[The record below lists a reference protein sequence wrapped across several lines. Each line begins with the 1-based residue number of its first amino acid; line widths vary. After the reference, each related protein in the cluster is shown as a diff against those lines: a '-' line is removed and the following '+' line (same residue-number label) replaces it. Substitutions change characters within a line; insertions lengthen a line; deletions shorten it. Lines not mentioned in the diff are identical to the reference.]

1 MASSPPKK
9 QSALSRSST
18 ITMSH
23 GSGGKDMRDLIV
35 DLFVESFDN
44 DELAL
49 LEDQARLSLDDF
61 VLRGDRI
68 AFTTDSYVVDPIF
81 FPGGNIGTLAVNG
94 TINDLAVGGAIPLYL
109 SCGLII
115 EEGFPLEQLRAIV
128 SSMKHAADAAS
139 VKIVTGDT
147 KVVEKNA
154 ADKVFINTTGVG
166 VIPKSIEISSR
177 RARPGDLVL
186 INGDIGDHGAA
197 ILGARGDLA
206 IESKIESDCQALS
219 GLISAM
225 LKDCP
230 NLHCMRDATRGGV
243 ASVLNEIAEASNVCI
258 RVKEKSLPYKEEL
271 RGFCEILGLD
281 PLYMANEG
289 KVVVIAAAEDAQ
301 RLLET
306 MRQHELGR
314 NSAIIGEVVEQPAST
329 VILETVFGAN
339 RMVDKL
345 MGEQLPRIC

>member
-1 MASSPPKK
+1 
-9 QSALSRSST
+9 
-18 ITMSH
+18 
-23 GSGGKDMRDLIV
+23 
-35 DLFVESFDN
+35 
-44 DELAL
+44 
-49 LEDQARLSLDDF
+49 
-61 VLRGDRI
+61 
-68 AFTTDSYVVDPIF
+68 
-81 FPGGNIGTLAVNG
+81 
-94 TINDLAVGGAIPLYL
+94 
-109 SCGLII
+109 
-115 EEGFPLEQLRAIV
+115 
-128 SSMKHAADAAS
+128 
-139 VKIVTGDT
+139 
-147 KVVEKNA
+147 
-154 ADKVFINTTGVG
+154 
-166 VIPKSIEISSR
+166 
-177 RARPGDLVL
+177 
-186 INGDIGDHGAA
+186 
-197 ILGARGDLA
+197 
-206 IESKIESDCQALS
+206 
-219 GLISAM
+219 
-225 LKDCP
+225 
-230 NLHCMRDATRGGV
+230 MRDATRGGV

>member
-1 MASSPPKK
+1 
-9 QSALSRSST
+9 
-18 ITMSH
+18 MSH

>member
-1 MASSPPKK
+1 
-9 QSALSRSST
+9 
-18 ITMSH
+18 
-23 GSGGKDMRDLIV
+23 
-35 DLFVESFDN
+35 
-44 DELAL
+44 
-49 LEDQARLSLDDF
+49 
-61 VLRGDRI
+61 LRGDRI

>member
-1 MASSPPKK
+1 MAGSLPKK
-9 QSALSRSST
+9 QSAVCRSST

-35 DLFVESFDN
+35 DLFVNSFEN
-44 DELAL
+44 EELAL
-49 LEDQARLSLDDF
+49 LEDQARLNLDDF
-61 VLRGDRI
+61 VSRGDRI

-109 SCGLII
+109 SCGIII

-128 SSMKHAADAAS
+128 RSMKHAADAAS

-186 INGDIGDHGAA
+186 INGNIGDHGAA

-243 ASVLNEIAEASNVCI
+243 ASVLSEIAEASNVCI

-289 KVVVIAAAEDAQ
+289 KVVVIAGAEDAE
-301 RLLET
+301 RLLAT